1 MTIVKMLIIIF
12 MQDSSVILSDDPI
25 TMTAYFKTKILI
37 INLCSRYSDLAS
49 PIIYFTVK

>member
-25 TMTAYFKTKILI
+25 TMRVYFQTKNLI
-37 INLCSRYSDLAS
+37 INLRSRYSDLAS